1 MASTSSAGRIELKYW
16 IGWRQREAILRLW
29 RPYLVPAPYTNEY
42 GIYPIMSLYY
52 DSPSLIFFDEK
63 LEGEK
68 LRNKIRLRGYGYRWR
83 SLSPLFLE
91 IKRKVN
97 ERIIKY
103 RKKYDRFHPDLFVP
117 ESWDLDGGV
126 VDGDGAP
133 GSGGGAAGSGRGE
146 GEAAGLAERD
156 RRDLAQIAA
165 LVHRYR
171 LRPAVQIL
179 YQREAYESPFFPS
192 LRIAFDSQVVAL
204 HPGQEV
210 RAGVFEE
217 HGGHRI
223 TGDLEFVFEIKSSG
237 GLPGWVMDGIR
248 LGQVTQRAISK
259 YCMGIEKLDL
269 HHREIGVYA

>member
-1 MASTSSAGRIELKYW
+1 MAGPRPVGRIELKYW

-52 DSPSLIFFDEK
+52 DSPSLVFFDEK
-63 LEGEK
+63 LEGEM
-68 LRNKIRLRGYGYRWR
+68 LRNKVRLRGYGYRWAE
-83 SLSPLFLE
+83 LSPIFLE

-97 ERIIKY
+97 ERILKY
-103 RKKYDRFHPDLFVP
+103 RKKFDGFDPDLFVP
-117 ESWDLDGGV
+117 ELWDLDGGE
-126 VDGDGAP
+126 VDAGGDDGGEGDGA
-133 GSGGGAAGSGRGE
+133 GSS
-146 GEAAGLAERD
+146 ERD
-156 RRDLAQIAA
+156 RRDLAQLAA
-165 LVHRYR
+165 QVPRDR
-171 LRPAVQIL
+171 LRPAVQVL

-210 RAGVFEE
+210 TPEALEE

-223 TGDLEFVFEIKSSG
+223 TGDLEYVFEIKSNG

-248 LGQVTQRAISK
+248 LGQVSQRAISK